1 VTWGAG
7 RVFRAR
13 VPEFEVADSRVGVH
27 GTIVKLVPSDAAGVD
42 VDPVDVKLVLVVVRS
57 RVCPV

>member
-1 VTWGAG
+1 M
-7 RVFRAR
+7 FRAR